1 MVRVFLIF
9 SFVLSFITEGFSNAI
24 VDPLGEKSD
33 MVLIKDRAR
42 TTSMIKKGHGFF
54 EVKGLFDSEKG
65 EEYQIDYSFKINVS
79 FYGDRGGVITL
90 MVPKSYFG
98 DSFWG
103 QVRRGVVETS
113 NLKIKL
119 EDIKERVEHNG
130 ITYEECPVLK
140 IYDVKGKDEKNLKDL
155 IAFRALELGILNE
168 KNLSS
173 EEVQDLEA
181 SIVTHSSVPALGVIK
196 MNITG
201 KVRNYKIKM
210 GFDLK

>member
-1 MVRVFLIF
+1 MVRVLLIF
-9 SFVLSFITEGFSNAI
+9 SFVLSFITAGFSNDN
-24 VDPLGEKSD
+24 VDPIGEKSD

-42 TTSMIKKGHGFF
+42 TTSMIKNGQGFF
-54 EVKGLFDSEKG
+54 EVKGLIDSEKG
-65 EEYQIDYSFKINVS
+65 KEYQIDYSFKINVS

-98 DSFWG
+98 DSFLG
-103 QVRRGVVETS
+103 QVRRGIVQTS

-119 EDIKERVEHNG
+119 EDIKESIEHNG

-140 IYDVKGKDEKNLKDL
+140 IYDIKGKDEENLKDL
-155 IAFRALELGILNE
+155 IAIRALEMGILNE
-168 KNLSS
+168 KDLSS
-173 EEVQDLEA
+173 DEVQDLEA
-181 SIVTHSSVPALGVIK
+181 SILIHPSVPALGVIQ

-201 KVRNYKIKM
+201 SVRNYKIKM